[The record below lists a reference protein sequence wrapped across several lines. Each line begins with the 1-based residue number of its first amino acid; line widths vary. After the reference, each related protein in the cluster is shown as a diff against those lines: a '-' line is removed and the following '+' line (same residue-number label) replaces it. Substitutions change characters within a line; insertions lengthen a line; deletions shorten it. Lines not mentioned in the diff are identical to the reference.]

1 MGWYSKDVYVRSSCL
16 GKDISF
22 FVIYY
27 IVDLIMNKV
36 MGIDVFKWS
45 MIMIL
50 VEKLFFINI
59 YIILL

>member
-1 MGWYSKDVYVRSSCL
+1 MRSSCL
-16 GKDISF
+16 GKDFSF